1 MFRNRCRS
9 LDRFGL
15 SSTAQKRVSPFR
27 ANTKGTR
34 CGRPSGPIVASVPE
48 RFVATRRRISS
59 GSTVASVRVPCAV
72 MVEQPF
78 RLVVIGDS
86 TSFTDDTGP
95 KLPGDKALYPSVLA
109 ARLEAAIGRPVAV
122 SVLARA
128 GPDVREACRVVP
140 KYGPARS

>member
-1 MFRNRCRS
+1 M
-9 LDRFGL
+9 
-15 SSTAQKRVSPFR
+15 SPFS

-34 CGRPSGPIVASVPE
+34 WGRPSAPIVASVPE

-59 GSTVASVRVPCAV
+59 GSTLASVRVPCAV

-95 KLPGDKALYPSVLA
+95 KLPNDKALYPNVLA
-109 ARLEAAIGRPVAV
+109 ARIEAAVGRPVAV
-122 SVLARA
+122 NV
-128 GPDVREACRVVP
+128 
-140 KYGPARS
+140 